1 MSQTLP
7 EDEPDAAK
15 PVTVH
20 VNTKAVK
27 LPSHKVTGLE
37 IKQAAIDQ
45 HVEIQLDFLLTEE
58 AHGEHPARTIADNK
72 KIVVTKNSE
81 FTANSEDDD
90 S

>member
-1 MSQTLP
+1 MSQTLA
-7 EDEPDAAK
+7 EPHLDATK

-20 VNTKAVK
+20 VNTKPVE

-37 IKQAAIDQ
+37 IKQAAIAQ
-45 HVEIQLDFLLTEE
+45 GVEIQVDFLLTEE
-58 AHGEHPARTIADNK
+58 AHGEHPARTIADSK
-72 KIVVTKNSE
+72 KIEVTKKSE